1 MSKKTM
7 SETTAKRRGYVLD
20 KNGMWRKKSVL
31 EKYYEEGYLNLPNSP
46 FSAEQRKEAGELL
59 LHDYH
64 LGNYYRLKGLQI
76 NNIRIKSTGNA
87 GIEMSMFYKE
97 RYLRAMKYVPYEF
110 WNIVFKVCI
119 EDCTLNNE
127 KEKYDTSL
135 QKKYNVYY
143 RKMLLCH
150 GLDRLINFY
159 AKKIEKSS

>member
-20 KNGMWRKKSVL
+20 ESGIWRKKSVL
-31 EKYYEEGYLNLPNSP
+31 EKYYEEGYLNLPNSL
-46 FSAEQRKEAGELL
+46 FSAEQRKSAGELL
-59 LHDYH
+59 LHDYY
-64 LGNYYRLKGLQI
+64 LGNYYRLRSIQI
-76 NNIRIKSTGNA
+76 TDIRHKSVGNS

-97 RYLRAMKYVPYEF
+97 RYLEAMKCVPYEF

-119 EDCTLNNE
+119 EDSTLNNE
-127 KEKYDTSL
+127 KEKYDASL
-135 QKKYNVYY
+135 HKKYNVYY

-150 GLDRLINFY
+150 GLDRLVNFY